1 MHPFIFGTYKED
13 AYITGASKSG
23 QLCCHNFF
31 INLPILPFDEKILLL
46 WSTSISKSEPFD
58 QLVWTV
64 SICPSL
70 P

>member
-13 AYITGASKSG
+13 PYITEASKSG
-23 QLCCHNFF
+23 HPCCHNFF